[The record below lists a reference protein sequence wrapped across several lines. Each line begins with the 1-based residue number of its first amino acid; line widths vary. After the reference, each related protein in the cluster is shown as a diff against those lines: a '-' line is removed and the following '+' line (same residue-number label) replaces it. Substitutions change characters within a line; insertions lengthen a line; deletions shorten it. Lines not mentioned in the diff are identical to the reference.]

1 MAQEAADMDH
11 AKADSRPRKPG
22 GARRKPAPGEE
33 HLTTREGSPHW
44 HYDFSIDGHRLR
56 GGCGTADFGAA
67 AAFAASLHAREFDRI
82 RLGKQP
88 PAALTLE
95 QASVLWWQ
103 DRGEGTTYGEN
114 GQRHQ
119 VARMLRILGGETP
132 LATLDDPTV
141 ARLVRG
147 LRAGEGVNEG
157 HEARGKATAGTVNRY
172 LQTLK
177 QVCDYAREIQHAQV
191 GAWQPKQHKMREPKD
206 VERFL
211 SHEQGGAVVSEIVAH
226 SRAPITLALST
237 GSRKSNWLLL
247 EWEQVSLDLGRAL
260 VRGKGDK
267 MLAVT
272 LPPVAVRLLTWLQ
285 PDPAKRAGPVFTY
298 GIEAVGC
305 TCPHCVS
312 PLYRGQPIKDVR
324 RGFKTAAR
332 KAGVPNA
339 RLHDLRHSFASWLL
353 NQTGDLR
360 LVQEAL
366 HHTTVATT
374 MRYAKLMGSR
384 KADAIAAATAG
395 LGVLPAPK
403 TKKEDAA

>member
-1 MAQEAADMDH
+1 MAGSTRDV
-11 AKADSRPRKPG
+11 RPQRPG
-22 GARRKPAPGEE
+22 GARRKPIPGEE
-33 HLTTREGSPHW
+33 HLTTREGSPVW

-56 GGCGTADFGAA
+56 GSCGTADFAAA
-67 AAFAASLHAREFDRI
+67 AAFAAAEHAREYDRI

-103 DRGEGTTYGEN
+103 ERGSGTAYGEN

-119 VARMLRILGGETP
+119 IARMLRILGGETP

-147 LRAGEGVNEG
+147 LRAGEGVQEG
-157 HEARGKATAGTVNRY
+157 HEARGRATAATVNRY

-177 QVCDYAREIQHAQV
+177 QVCDHAREIHRAQV
-191 GAWQPKQHKMREPKD
+191 GDWRQKQHKMREPRD

-211 SHEQGGAVVSEIVAH
+211 THEQGGQVVAEIVAH

-237 GSRKSNWLLL
+237 GARKGNWLGLS
-247 EWEQVSLDLGRAL
+247 WEQVSLDLARAL

-267 MLAVT
+267 LLAVT

-285 PDPAKRAGPVFTY
+285 PDPAKRVGPVFVY

-305 TCPHCVS
+305 TCPHCS
-312 PLYRGQPIKDVR
+312 SALYRGKPLKDVR
-324 RGFKTAAR
+324 RGFKTAAT

-353 NQTGDLR
+353 HQTGDLK
-360 LVQEAL
+360 LVSEAL
-366 HHTTVATT
+366 HHTTVSTT
-374 MRYAKLMGSR
+374 MRYAKLMGPR

-395 LGVLPAPK
+395 LGALPSPK
-403 TKKEDAA
+403 KKGEVA